1 MNWDDLQY
9 FLAVCRRGSVSGAAS
24 LLQVNHSTVLRR
36 LANLEGSLGVTLFDR
51 LPGGYALTSAGNE
64 LAESLGGV
72 VEQIESAQRQ
82 LMGADL
88 SIQGVVRLTTT
99 DTLAQG
105 LLMPTLAAFRRQHPQ
120 VQLQLVVNNSFSSL
134 TQREADVAVR
144 GTNRPPDNLVG
155 RHVGTIRT
163 GLYASRAYLKT
174 LGRRPAPDDHRWVAP
189 DDSLSHLE
197 QAKWLRANVPAERI
211 AFRADTLV
219 GMVEAVAQGLGVGL
233 LLCPLADARPEL
245 TALAPP
251 SPSLD
256 TQLWVLTHPDLRQVA
271 RVRAFAQFLVD
282 ALSSDSRL
290 QH

>member
-9 FLAVCRRGSVSGAAS
+9 FLAVCRQGSVSGAAS
-24 LLQVNHSTVLRR
+24 LLHVNHSTVLRR
-36 LANLEGSLGVTLFDR
+36 LASLESSLGVTLFDR
-51 LPGGYALTSAGNE
+51 LPGGYALTSAGNQLTE
-64 LAESLGGV
+64 GLAGV
-72 VEQIESAQRQ
+72 AEQIESAQRR

-88 SIQGVVRLTTT
+88 SIQGTVRLTTT

-105 LLMPTLAAFRRQHPQ
+105 VLMPTLAAFQREHPQ
-120 VQLQLVVNNSFSSL
+120 VQLQLVVHNSFSSL

-155 RHVGTIRT
+155 RRVGTIRT

-174 LGRRPAPDDHRWVAP
+174 LGRRFGPDDYRWVAP
-189 DDSLSHLE
+189 DESLSHLE

-219 GMVEAVAQGLGVGL
+219 GMVEAVAQGFGVGL

-271 RVRAFAQFLVD
+271 RVRAFAQFLFD
-282 ALSSDSRL
+282 ALSSDPRL